1 MIGDLILEVNGTDI
15 RKSQYNDVAFL
26 LKTLPQGKVSLKIGR
41 FRTSATNSATNS
53 AIQSAVSSK
62 TTSRR
67 NSVTQLQKE
76 NKTDSP
82 ATKQQVSSPQQLAK
96 SKK

>member
-41 FRTSATNSATNS
+41 FRTSATNSASNS
-53 AIQSAVSSK
+53 ANQSAVSSK

-67 NSVTQLQKE
+67 NSATQLQKE
-76 NKTDSP
+76 NKSDSP
-82 ATKQQVSSPQQLAK
+82 VTTQQQLVK